1 MTSEECAQLYHLLAL
16 SFACPDAGF
25 AERLTRLMGELR
37 LETWD
42 RDSDGQPILPIA
54 PFIRE
59 LAAFD
64 QQKLAQIQQECR
76 RLFASDHPEALCPAQ
91 AWAYRPDL
99 PPEALTQAAQSAYM
113 TWGQEIPLTRAT
125 HLETQL
131 EFLAYLCRHADD
143 EAARIARREFLYQQA
158 LVWLLRFAD
167 KVAVMTRLDFYRAAA
182 QLLTDFLKL
191 EAGAQFGAI

>member
-25 AERLTRLMGELR
+25 AERLTRLIGELR

-42 RDSDGQPILPIA
+42 SDSAGQPILPIA

-64 QQKLAQIQQECR
+64 QQKLTQIQQECQ
-76 RLFASDHPEALCPAQ
+76 RLFAQDSPEALCPAQ

-99 PPEALTQAAQSAYM
+99 PREVLTQAAQSAYLA
-113 TWGQEIPLTRAT
+113 WGQKIPPTRT
-125 HLETQL
+125 TKLETQL

-143 EAARIARREFLYQQA
+143 EAAQSARRDFLYQQA
-158 LVWLLRFAD
+158 LVWLLHFAD
-167 KVAVMTRLDFYRAAA
+167 KVVLMTRLDFYRAAA
-182 QLLTDFLKL
+182 QLLTAFLKL
-191 EAGAQFGAI
+191 EAGAQFGAA